1 MGKPFF
7 VMERRTGAVVRGRWP
22 DELPAGIEAKR
33 AVGEAFVDALAA
45 LHQVD
50 FAAIGLADLGRPDGF
65 AERQVEGWA
74 RRWERARHDEVPDME
89 RLAQG
94 LMRSIPNPQRAS
106 LLHGDFK
113 LDNTMVSADGDL
125 VAVFD
130 WDMATLGDPLVDV
143 GTTLSYFDG
152 PPEVE
157 IIVPPDRK
165 VLDEAISVDDVMARY
180 AAATGLD
187 LSQISW
193 YRALGAFRVAVIIQ
207 QIHIRFVRGQTADN
221 RFAVLGSVVPPLAA
235 AGLAHVG

>member
-1 MGKPFF
+1 M
-7 VMERRTGAVVRGRWP
+7 
-22 DELPAGIEAKR
+22 
-33 AVGEAFVDALAA
+33 
-45 LHQVD
+45 H
-50 FAAIGLADLGRPDGF
+50 
-65 AERQVEGWA
+65 
-74 RRWERARHDEVPDME
+74 
-89 RLAQG
+89 
-94 LMRSIPNPQRAS
+94 SIPAPQRAA

-113 LDNTMVSADGDL
+113 LDNTMVSNAGDL

-165 VLDEAISVDDVMARY
+165 VLDEAISVEDVVARY
-180 AAATGLD
+180 SAATGLD
-187 LSQISW
+187 LSQIAW

-207 QIHIRFVRGQTADN
+207 QIHIRFVRGQTADS

-235 AGLAHVG
+235 AGLAHLD